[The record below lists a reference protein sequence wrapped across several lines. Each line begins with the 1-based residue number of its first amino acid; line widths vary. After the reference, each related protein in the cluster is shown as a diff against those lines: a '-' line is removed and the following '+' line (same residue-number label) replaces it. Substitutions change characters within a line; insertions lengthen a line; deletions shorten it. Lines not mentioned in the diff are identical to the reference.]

1 MQPTQAP
8 QMPTVPTVAQPA
20 QTQVA
25 AAPSS
30 KALREALETV
40 YEIDGKEIKLNA
52 NIVRE
57 VLLNGDG
64 DLTDSE
70 IIRFIA
76 LCKFN
81 LLNPFLREAYI
92 VKFKNNRGGNDS
104 AQMIVSKEAYFK
116 RAESSKDYDGIQS
129 GIIVMK
135 GEEIHEIEGSFIA
148 PGWTLVGGWAKV
160 YRKSLKY
167 PIVAKV
173 NLSEYDKAQSTWNSK
188 KSTMISK
195 VAKVQA
201 LREAFP
207 EKLNGLYLEEEIG
220 NEQPTQPT
228 PANTKASNI
237 FAQAFGN
244 TATTKVEETTAE
256 VVNEPAPVPANEPA
270 DLFNQ
275 Q

>member
-1 MQPTQAP
+1 MQPTQPA

-20 QTQVA
+20 QTQVV

-92 VKFKNNRGGNDS
+92 VKFKNNRGGNDL
-104 AQMIVSKEAYFK
+104 
-116 RAESSKDYDGIQS
+116 GN
-129 GIIVMK
+129 
-135 GEEIHEIEGSFIA
+135 
-148 PGWTLVGGWAKV
+148 GWRV
-160 YRKSLKY
+160 
-167 PIVAKV
+167 
-173 NLSEYDKAQSTWNSK
+173 
-188 KSTMISK
+188 
-195 VAKVQA
+195 
-201 LREAFP
+201 
-207 EKLNGLYLEEEIG
+207 
-220 NEQPTQPT
+220 
-228 PANTKASNI
+228 
-237 FAQAFGN
+237 
-244 TATTKVEETTAE
+244 
-256 VVNEPAPVPANEPA
+256 
-270 DLFNQ
+270 
-275 Q
+275 

>member
-1 MQPTQAP
+1 MQPTPQPA

-25 AAPSS
+25 TAPSS

-40 YEIDGKEIKLNA
+40 YQINGEEIKLNA
-52 NIVRE
+52 KIVRE
-57 VLLNGDG
+57 TLLNGDG
-64 DLTDSE
+64 DLTDAE

-81 LLNPFLREAYI
+81 KLNPYLREVY
-92 VKFKNNRGGNDS
+92 VTKFKNNRGGNDS
-104 AQMIVSKEAYFK
+104 AQMVISKEAYFK
-116 RAESSKDYDGIQS
+116 RAERCADYDGIQA
-129 GIIVMK
+129 GIIIQRGDEVQ
-135 GEEIHEIEGSFIA
+135 EVEGNFMPA
-148 PGWTLVGGWAKV
+148 GWTLAGGWAKV
-160 YRKSLKY
+160 YRKNLKY

-207 EKLNGLYLEEEIG
+207 EKLNGLYLEEEVDTT
-220 NEQPTQPT
+220 QPAQPT
-228 PANTKASNI
+228 PAPQRQK
-237 FAQAFGN
+237 
-244 TATTKVEETTAE
+244 
-256 VVNEPAPVPANEPA
+256 
-270 DLFNQ
+270 
-275 Q
+275 

>member
-1 MQPTQAP
+1 MQPTQPA

-25 AAPSS
+25 TAPSS

-135 GEEIHEIEGSFIA
+135 GEEIHEIEGCFIA
-148 PGWTLVGGWAKV
+148 PGWQLVGGWAKV

-207 EKLNGLYLEEEIG
+207 EKLNGLYLEEEVDAT
-220 NEQPTQPT
+220 QPAQPT

-244 TATTKVEETTAE
+244 AATKVEETTAE
-256 VVNEPAPVPANEPA
+256 VVNDPAPVPANEPA

>member
-1 MQPTQAP
+1 MQPTPQAP
-8 QMPTVPTVAQPA
+8 QMPTVPAAPQPA
-20 QTQVA
+20 
-25 AAPSS
+25 APAVTTSP
-30 KALREALETV
+30 KELREALETV
-40 YEIDGKEIKLNA
+40 YQINGEEIKLNA
-52 NIVRE
+52 KIVRE
-57 VLLNGDG
+57 TLLNGDG
-64 DLTDSE
+64 DLTDAE

-81 LLNPFLREAYI
+81 KLNPYLREAY
-92 VKFKNNRGGNDS
+92 VTKFKNNRGGNDS
-104 AQMIVSKEAYFK
+104 AQMVISKEAYFK
-116 RAESSKDYDGIQS
+116 RAERCADYDGIQA
-129 GIIVMK
+129 GIIIQR
-135 GEEIHEIEGSFIA
+135 GDEILEVEGNFMPA
-148 PGWTLVGGWAKV
+148 GWTLAGGWAKV
-160 YRKSLKY
+160 YRKNLKY

-173 NLSEYDKAQSTWNSK
+173 NLSEYDKGMSTWNSK
-188 KSTMISK
+188 KNTMIAK

-201 LREAFP
+201 LREAFT
-207 EKLNGLYLEEEIG
+207 EELGGLYIEEEMGDI
-220 NEQPTQPT
+220 QPSQPT

>member
-1 MQPTQAP
+1 MQPTPQPA
-8 QMPTVPTVAQPA
+8 QMPTVPTVH
-20 QTQVA
+20 TQVAAPA

-135 GEEIHEIEGSFIA
+135 GEEIHEIEGCFIA
-148 PGWTLVGGWAKV
+148 PGWQLVGGWAKV
-160 YRKSLKY
+160 YRKNLKY

-207 EKLNGLYLEEEIG
+207 EKLNGLYLEEEVDG
-220 NEQPTQPT
+220 AQPAQPT

-237 FAQAFGN
+237 FAQAFNAG
-244 TATTKVEETTAE
+244 TKVEETTAE